1 MLTELFILLME
12 YERFKKNILMLQA
25 FFPESWNSFKI
36 NFVLLYVCLIRDYI
50 QYVAQEIP

>member
-12 YERFKKNILMLQA
+12 YERFKENILMLQA

-36 NFVLLYVCLIRDYI
+36 NFCVVICLFN
-50 QYVAQEIP
+50 